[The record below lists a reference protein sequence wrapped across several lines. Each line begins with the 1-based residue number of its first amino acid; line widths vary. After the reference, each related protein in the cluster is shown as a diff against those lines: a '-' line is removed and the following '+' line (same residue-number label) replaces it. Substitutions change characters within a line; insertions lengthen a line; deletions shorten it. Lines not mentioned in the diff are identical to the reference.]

1 MTSAQKEAPMDLSEK
16 QWEIVGPLIP
26 KPRRREDGKGRP
38 WRDPRDIMNAVL
50 WILRTGAQWEDLP
63 DKYPPKS
70 TCHRRFQ
77 QWVKDGVLEKVVK
90 ALAKDLKDR
99 GGIDLEECFVDGS
112 FAPAK
117 KGALV
122 LGKQSGERVQRSWR
136 SETLMVFLS
145 PLALSLLRRTK

>member
-1 MTSAQKEAPMDLSEK
+1 MTSAELEEPMDLSEK
-16 QWEIVGPLIP
+16 QWEILGPLIP
-26 KPRRREDGKGRP
+26 KPRVREDGKGRP

-63 DKYPPKS
+63 KRYPPRS

-77 QWVKDGVLEKVVK
+77 QWVKNGVLEKVVK
-90 ALAKDLKDR
+90 ALAQDLKDR
-99 GGIDLEECFVDGS
+99 GGIDLEECYVDGS
-112 FAPAK
+112 FVPAK
-117 KGALV
+117 KGALL
-122 LGKQSGERVQRSWR
+122 LGKQSGGWVQRSWR